1 LNCFVIM
8 PFAQEF
14 DDVYVAIKTGVLD
27 GPMIKFGS
35 PKCMG
40 FLDGSVYLMDLHPIV
55 KTPGWE

>member
-1 LNCFVIM
+1 M